1 VRRELEDLA
10 LLLGAGLLVAVVWLA
25 FLGWLPSRL
34 ISQHDGIVFDFPLL
48 REALEVRGRIGDLS
62 YRPEWLGGV
71 SPDRSFGVPWIFRF
85 ALWLGLPLHHA
96 SNLMVLGLQ
105 TGFAFLG
112 IRLAESLAF
121 LAGARPRGGL
131 PARALSW
138 APQAVVFAFAPV
150 LAYKLTYGHW
160 MMPLGTLVFLSMAAV
175 LAASLAGSASWVLAL
190 VSVGLIAANC
200 QMIHQQA
207 NLFGW
212 IFGLPILLGIL
223 LLSKKDRG
231 RAVLACSAVL
241 VAGLA
246 LAAGEIR
253 AFMSAQGAGDLARSE
268 GAGQD
273 AFSYLRGTALDWVSS
288 LTWGRGLI
296 ASGRSEGQLHE
307 TAFAIG
313 PVLLPAL
320 LLPWHRLRP
329 LAIGLGISAFLSVAY
344 STGLEPVSSA
354 LLAAIPIL
362 GKFRVSMRAALPI
375 ALFVPVLAVVSMLL
389 RSQEPKKKPKNRKDA
404 RVGAALAVAA
414 GLAWIL
420 GGWGR
425 EVIFLLLLGPVYARF
440 PSRAWLAVLAA
451 GSLLAFHERAIPPRA
466 HGDTLDKLEAARTI
480 LRKAAPE
487 AGEPLV
493 RTEVDLGPS
502 LLRNNV
508 GAFLGLST
516 LNGYFPPP
524 DRFLRL
530 LTALARTEYDPQ
542 IINVGPELTGPAM
555 PVLSQLYNLRY
566 RVSAPGGKLAIER
579 IRATTPGPAWFPSGL
594 AVVPDYRAAAA
605 LLWRSLESG
614 RGVAE
619 TAPVI
624 EGDRA
629 LPAVP
634 ELDPKC
640 RQARVESVKSER
652 HGQVTIVRYS
662 SPARC
667 VLTVAM
673 NYNASLSARF
683 EDPAEPGRVFPI
695 YGALAGIVVRPGSSS
710 IRLESRR

>member
-1 VRRELEDLA
+1 MRRELEDLA

-62 YRPEWLGGV
+62 YRPQWLGGV

-85 ALWLGLPLHHA
+85 ALGLGLPIHHA
-96 SNLMVLGLQ
+96 ANIMVLGLQ
-105 TGFAFLG
+105 TAFAFLG

-121 LAGARPRGGL
+121 LAGARPRAGL

-160 MMPLGTLVFLSMAAV
+160 MMPLGTLVFLSIAAV
-175 LAASLAGSASWVLAL
+175 LAASLAGRASWVLAL
-190 VSVGLIAANC
+190 VSVGLVAACC
-200 QMIHQQA
+200 QVIHQQA

-223 LLSKKDRG
+223 LLGKKDRG
-231 RAVLACSAVL
+231 RAVLVCAAVL

-253 AFMSAQGAGDLARSE
+253 AFLSAQGAGDLARSE

-273 AFSYLRGTALDWVSS
+273 AFSYLKGTALDWASS
-288 LTWGRGLI
+288 LTWGQELI
-296 ASGRSEGQLHE
+296 ASGRSAGQLHE
-307 TAFAIG
+307 TSFAIG
-313 PVLLPAL
+313 PALLPAL
-320 LLPWHRLRP
+320 FLPWRRLRP
-329 LAIGLGISAFLSVAY
+329 LAIGLGISLFLSVAY

-362 GKFRVSMRAALPI
+362 GKFRVPMRAALPI

-389 RSQEPKKKPKNRKDA
+389 RSQEPKSNA
-404 RVGAALAVAA
+404 RVAAALAIAT
-414 GLAWIL
+414 GLACIL

-425 EVIFLLLLGPVYARF
+425 EAIFLLLLGPVYARF

-451 GSLLAFHERAIPPRA
+451 GSLLAFHQRAIPPRA

-530 LTALARTEYDPQ
+530 LTALARAEYHPQ

-555 PVLSQLYNLRY
+555 PVLRQLYNFRY
-566 RVSAPGGKLAIER
+566 RVSAPGGKLAIDR
-579 IRATTPGPAWFPSGL
+579 IRATPPGPAWFPAGL
-594 AVVPDYRAAAA
+594 AVVPDYGAAAT

-614 RGVAE
+614 HGVAE
-619 TAPVI
+619 TAPII

-652 HGQVTIVRYS
+652 HGQVTIVRYT

-673 NYNASLSARF
+673 NYNASLSAQF
-683 EDPAEPGRVFPI
+683 DDPAEPGRVFPI

-710 IRLESRR
+710 LRIESRR